1 MSAADTRLMIFL
13 PSAAR
18 SRLAR
23 RYVRVQ
29 WTLAAVLVVA
39 GLLAFARY
47 GPRSAPPPTPVVN
60 SAFTSP
66 PKPGDP
72 AVIWAV
78 GDGADGSTAARR
90 LAERISADRPDR
102 LLYLGDV
109 YERGSADDFRA
120 GYATVYGSLA
130 AITAPTPGNHDWPAH
145 PDGYD
150 RYWRAQTGAATPPW
164 YAFRA
169 GGWRV
174 ISLNSEAPHDAGSA
188 QLRWL
193 RAELR
198 RSTGTCTVAFWHRPL
213 QSAGRHGDQADVA
226 PLWDA
231 LRGRASL
238 VLNGHDHDSQRMRPR
253 DGITQIVAG
262 AGGKS
267 RYGLGDDPRLAFGD
281 DRRDAA
287 LRMELRRGSATLTFV
302 SARGDTLDRSRVG
315 CRPAA
320 DS

>member
-1 MSAADTRLMIFL
+1 MVFLSSKARPRLTRRF
-13 PSAAR
+13 
-18 SRLAR
+18 
-23 RYVRVQ
+23 VRVR

-39 GLLAFARY
+39 GLLAVARY
-47 GPRSAPPPTPVVN
+47 GPRAAPPPTPVAN
-60 SAFTSP
+60 LAFASS
-66 PKPGDP
+66 PKPEDP

-78 GDGADGSTAARR
+78 GDGADGSGAARR
-90 LAERISADRPDR
+90 LARRIEAERPAR

-109 YERGSADDFRA
+109 YERGSADDFRR
-120 GYATVYGSLA
+120 GYSAVYGPLA

-145 PDGYD
+145 RDGYD
-150 RYWRAQTGAATPPW
+150 PYWRGRSGAATPPW

-188 QLRWL
+188 QLTWL

-198 RSTGTCTVAFWHRPL
+198 RTAGSCTIAFWHRPL
-213 QSAGRHGDQADVA
+213 QSAGRHGDQDDVA

-253 DGITQIVAG
+253 DGIIQIVAG

-267 RYGLGDDPRLAFGD
+267 RYALDDDPRLAFGD

-287 LRMELRRGSATLTFV
+287 LRMELRRGSATLAFV
-302 SARGDTLDRSRVG
+302 SAQGDTLDRSQVS
-315 CRPAA
+315 CRPTT
-320 DS
+320 